1 MLERAS
7 VEEETYVGREVAGY
21 RLEEIIGRGGMGVVY
36 RAEHVR
42 LGRKAALK
50 VVAPQIAREPKFRER
65 FLRESR
71 TAGSLDH
78 PNVVPLYDAGESDG
92 VLYIAMRFVDGVDL
106 SSLIASEGKLEPAR
120 TARIVAQVASALDAA
135 HEAGLVHRDVKPS
148 NVLLPARGAGR
159 GEHAYLGDFG
169 LTKRVLSESG
179 VTGSSA
185 FIGTIA
191 YVAPEQIEGK
201 AVDAR
206 ADQYSLA
213 CLVYECLTGHRPF
226 ERETDIATLYAHL
239 RDPFPTVGEAVA
251 DPVLRAELDAALARA
266 GSKNPQD
273 RFDSCGD
280 LAEELLRITGATS
293 ATSGTGT
300 STSARPPQRGRGSSR
315 PPFRRILLGVG
326 ALLVLVIAG
335 FGAYQ
340 LLVGGSGAPVVSGNG
355 VATIDPNTN
364 TATLVTALDHVPTA
378 AVADETA
385 IWIAHF
391 DGDSVTWIDAG
402 THDMMSIGVG
412 AGPTGLASLVQRD
425 TNGNPDGLVWVTNTT
440 NSTLSK
446 IDASQLGPDPRSTVR
461 TDFRPGALT
470 AGGDFLW
477 VLDAQGD
484 RMVQLDATDGGHTGT
499 EPIAT
504 GAGPVAVAVINDSV
518 WVANGLDRSLT
529 RLTIGSLNPDTA
541 ISLGFTPMALAA
553 DPDGRTLWIVNNGGD
568 EVVRFDTAAREV
580 SGRYT
585 VGPRPVSVVAGAGA
599 VWVADSGDG
608 TISRVDPETGEV
620 ISIPVG
626 GAPVAVAI
634 SGDLIWVVV
643 SAR

>member
-21 RLEEIIGRGGMGVVY
+21 LLEEVIGRGGMGVVY

-78 PNVVPLYDAGESDG
+78 PNVIPLYDAGEADG

-106 SSLIASEGKLEPAR
+106 SSMIASEGKLEPAR

-185 FIGTIA
+185 FLGTIA

-239 RDPFPTVGEAVA
+239 RDPFPSVGEAVD
-251 DPVLRAELDAALARA
+251 DPTLRAGLDAALARA
-266 GSKNPQD
+266 GSKKTED

-280 LAEELLRITGATS
+280 FAEELVRVTGAGT
-293 ATSGTGT
+293 TTGT
-300 STSARPPQRGRGSSR
+300 SPVTRPVSPARSSRLPRGR
-315 PPFRRILLGVG
+315 
-326 ALLVLVIAG
+326 VLVGLAALAVLVVGG
-335 FGAYQ
+335 FGLYQ
-340 LLVGGSGAPVVSGNG
+340 VLAGGNGAPVVTGNG

-364 TATLVTALDHVPTA
+364 RATFVTALDSVPSG

-385 IWIAHF
+385 IWIVRF
-391 DGDSVTWIDAG
+391 DADSVTWIDAT
-402 THDMMSIGVG
+402 THQALGIGVG
-412 AGPTGLASLVQRD
+412 AGPTDVTSMVELGD
-425 TNGNPDGLVWVTNTT
+425 DGNPAGLVWVTNTT
-440 NSTLSK
+440 GETLSK
-446 IDASQLGPDPRSTVR
+446 LDAAQLGPEPRSSVR
-461 TDFRPGALT
+461 LDFRPGALT
-470 AGGDFLW
+470 AGGGFLW
-477 VLDAQGD
+477 VLDAQAD
-484 RMVQLDATDGGHTGT
+484 RLMQLLADTGGKAPGID
-499 EPIAT
+499 PIAT
-504 GAGPVAVAVINDSV
+504 GAGPVAVAVMDDVV

-529 RLTIGSLNPDTA
+529 RLNIGLTSPDPA
-541 ISLGFTPMALAA
+541 LPLGFTPTALAA
-553 DPDGRTLWIVNNGGD
+553 DPDGQTLWIVNDGGD
-568 EVVRFDTAAREV
+568 EVVQFSTTSREISARIP
-580 SGRYT
+580 
-585 VGPRPVSVVAGAGA
+585 VGSRPVSVVAGAGA
-599 VWVADSGDG
+599 VWVANSGDG
-608 TISRVDPETGEV
+608 TVSRIDPVTTEV
-620 ISIPVG
+620 TSIQVG
-626 GAPVAVAI
+626 GSPVAVAI
-634 SGDLIWVVV
+634 SGDLVWVVV
-643 SAR
+643 GAR

>member
-1 MLERAS
+1 MLERHS

-78 PNVVPLYDAGESDG
+78 PNVVPLYDAGEADG

-106 SSLIASEGKLEPAR
+106 SSLIATEGKLDPAR

-239 RDPFPTVGEAVA
+239 RDPFPSVGEAVA
-251 DPVLRAELDAALARA
+251 DPTMRADLDAALGRA

-273 RFDSCGD
+273 RFESCGD
-280 LAEELLRITGATS
+280 LAEELLRITGASS

-300 STSARPPQRGRGSSR
+300 STAARPPQRGAGRSR
-315 PPFRRILLGVG
+315 AIPRRILVGVG
-326 ALLVLVIAG
+326 ALAVLVIAG

-340 LLVGGSGAPVVSGNG
+340 LLIGGSGAPVVSGNG
-355 VATIDPNTN
+355 VATIDPTTN
-364 TATLVTALDHVPTA
+364 QATFVTALDRVPTA

-391 DGDSVTWIDAG
+391 DDDAVTWIDAQ
-402 THDMMSIGVG
+402 THDMMSIAVG
-412 AGPTGLASLVQRD
+412 AGPTGLTSLVQLGAD
-425 TNGNPDGLVWVTNTT
+425 GKPDGLVWVTNTT

-446 IDASQLGPDPRSTVR
+446 LDASQLAPKPRSTVR

-470 AGGDFLW
+470 ASGDFLW
-477 VLDAQGD
+477 VLDAQAD
-484 RMVQLDATDGGHTGT
+484 QMIQLDATNGGHTGA

-504 GAGPVAVAVINDSV
+504 GAGPIAVAVINDSV

-529 RLTIGSLNPDTA
+529 RLTIGSGNPDQA
-541 ISLGFTPMALAA
+541 ISLGFTPHALAP

-580 SGRYT
+580 SGRYS
-585 VGPRPVSVVAGAGA
+585 VGARPVSVVAGAGA

-608 TISRVDPETGEV
+608 TVSRVDPETGEIV
-620 ISIPVG
+620 TIPVG
-626 GAPVAVAI
+626 GSPVAVAI
-634 SGDLIWVVV
+634 SGDLVWVVV

>member
-1 MLERAS
+1 M
-7 VEEETYVGREVAGY
+7 EEETYVGREVAGY
-21 RLEEIIGRGGMGVVY
+21 LLEEVIGRGGMGVVY

-78 PNVVPLYDAGESDG
+78 PNVIPLYDAGEADG

-106 SSLIASEGKLEPAR
+106 SSMIASEGKLEPAR

-185 FIGTIA
+185 FLGTIA

-239 RDPFPTVGEAVA
+239 RDPFPSVGEAVD
-251 DPVLRAELDAALARA
+251 DPTLRAGLDAALARA
-266 GSKNPQD
+266 GSKKLED

-280 LAEELLRITGATS
+280 FAEELVRVTGAGT
-293 ATSGTGT
+293 TTGT
-300 STSARPPQRGRGSSR
+300 SPVPRPASSGRSSR
-315 PPFRRILLGVG
+315 PPRRR
-326 ALLVLVIAG
+326 VLVGLAALAVLVVAG
-335 FGAYQ
+335 FGLYQ
-340 LLVGGSGAPVVSGNG
+340 VLAGGSGAPVVTGNG

-364 TATLVTALDHVPTA
+364 RATLVTALEDVPSG

-385 IWIAHF
+385 IWIVRF
-391 DGDSVTWIDAG
+391 DADSVTWIDTT
-402 THDMMSIGVG
+402 THEKLGIGVG
-412 AGPTGLASLVQRD
+412 AGPTGVTSMVQRGGD
-425 TNGNPDGLVWVTNTT
+425 GNPDGLVWVTNATGE
-440 NSTLSK
+440 TLSK
-446 IDASQLGPDPRSTVR
+446 LDAAQLGPEPRSSVR
-461 TDFRPGALT
+461 LDFRPGALT
-470 AGGDFLW
+470 AGGGFLW
-477 VLDAQGD
+477 VLDAQAD
-484 RMVQLDATDGGHTGT
+484 RMMELDATTGGKAPGID
-499 EPIAT
+499 PIST
-504 GAGPVAVAVINDSV
+504 GADPVAVAVMDDVV

-529 RLTIGSLNPDTA
+529 RLTIGLTTPDPA
-541 ISLGFTPMALAA
+541 LPLGFTPTALAA
-553 DPDGRTLWIVNNGGD
+553 DPDGHTLWIVNNGGD
-568 EVVRFDTAAREV
+568 EVVQFATTSRE
-580 SGRYT
+580 
-585 VGPRPVSVVAGAGA
+585 
-599 VWVADSGDG
+599 
-608 TISRVDPETGEV
+608 
-620 ISIPVG
+620 
-626 GAPVAVAI
+626 I
-634 SGDLIWVVV
+634 SGSRCGGLAPGLRGGRSRRGMGRQLWGRHRVTD
-643 SAR
+643 

>member
-1 MLERAS
+1 M
-7 VEEETYVGREVAGY
+7 EEETYVGREVAGY
-21 RLEEIIGRGGMGVVY
+21 LLEEVIGRGGMGVVY

-78 PNVVPLYDAGESDG
+78 PNVIPLYDAGEADG

-201 AVDAR
+201 SVDAR

-213 CLVYECLTGHRPF
+213 CLVYECLTGRRPF

-239 RDPFPTVGEAVA
+239 RDPFPSVGESVA
-251 DPVLRAELDAALARA
+251 DPAMRAELDAALARA
-266 GSKNPQD
+266 GSKNAQD

-293 ATSGTGT
+293 STSGTGT
-300 STSARPPQRGRGSSR
+300 SPAAKPPPRGRRSPRPP
-315 PPFRRILLGVG
+315 RRR
-326 ALLVLVIAG
+326 VLVGLAALAVLVVVG
-335 FGAYQ
+335 FGLYQ
-340 LLVGGSGAPVVSGNG
+340 VLAGGSGAPVVTGNG

-364 TATLVTALDHVPTA
+364 RATLVTALEDVPSG

-385 IWIAHF
+385 IWIVRF
-391 DGDSVTWIDAG
+391 DADSVTWIDTT
-402 THDMMSIGVG
+402 THEKLGIGVG
-412 AGPTGLASLVQRD
+412 AGPAGVTSMVQRGD
-425 TNGNPDGLVWVTNTT
+425 DGNPEGLVWVTNATGE
-440 NSTLSK
+440 TLSK
-446 IDASQLGPDPRSTVR
+446 LDAAQLGPEPRSSVR
-461 TDFRPGALT
+461 LDFRPGALT
-470 AGGDFLW
+470 AGGGFLW
-477 VLDAQGD
+477 VLDAQAD
-484 RMVQLDATDGGHTGT
+484 RMMELDASTGGKAPGMD
-499 EPIAT
+499 PIST
-504 GAGPVAVAVINDSV
+504 GADPVAVAVMDDVV

-529 RLTIGSLNPDTA
+529 RLTIGLTSPDPA
-541 ISLGFTPMALAA
+541 LALGFTPTALAA

-568 EVVRFDTAAREV
+568 EVVQFATVSREI
-580 SGRYT
+580 SGRIA
-585 VGPRPVSVVAGAGA
+585 VGSRPVSVVAGAGA
-599 VWVADSGDG
+599 VWVANSG
-608 TISRVDPETGEV
+608 T
-620 ISIPVG
+620 
-626 GAPVAVAI
+626 APCRA
-634 SGDLIWVVV
+634 
-643 SAR
+643 

>member
-1 MLERAS
+1 M
-7 VEEETYVGREVAGY
+7 EEETYVGREVAGY
-21 RLEEIIGRGGMGVVY
+21 LLEEVIGRGGMGVVY

-78 PNVVPLYDAGESDG
+78 PNVIPLYDAGEADG

-201 AVDAR
+201 SVDAR

-213 CLVYECLTGHRPF
+213 CLVYECLTGRRPF

-239 RDPFPTVGEAVA
+239 RDPFPSVGESVA
-251 DPVLRAELDAALARA
+251 DPAMRAELDAALARA

-293 ATSGTGT
+293 STSGTGT
-300 STSARPPQRGRGSSR
+300 SPTAKPPQRGRRSPR
-315 PPFRRILLGVG
+315 PPRRR
-326 ALLVLVIAG
+326 VLVGLAALAVLVVAG
-335 FGAYQ
+335 FGLYQ
-340 LLVGGSGAPVVSGNG
+340 VLAGGSGAPVVTGNG

-364 TATLVTALDHVPTA
+364 RATLVTALEDVPSG

-385 IWIAHF
+385 IWIVRF
-391 DGDSVTWIDAG
+391 DADSVTWIDTT
-402 THDMMSIGVG
+402 THEKLGIGVG
-412 AGPTGLASLVQRD
+412 AGPAGVTSMVQRGD
-425 TNGNPDGLVWVTNTT
+425 DGNPEGLVWVTNATGE
-440 NSTLSK
+440 TLSK
-446 IDASQLGPDPRSTVR
+446 LDAAQLGPEPRSSVR
-461 TDFRPGALT
+461 LDFRPGALT
-470 AGGDFLW
+470 AGGGFLW
-477 VLDAQGD
+477 VLDAQAD
-484 RMVQLDATDGGHTGT
+484 RMMELDASTGGKAPGID
-499 EPIAT
+499 PIST
-504 GAGPVAVAVINDSV
+504 GADPVAVAVMDDVV

-529 RLTIGSLNPDTA
+529 RLTIGLTSPDPA
-541 ISLGFTPMALAA
+541 LALGFTPTALAA

-568 EVVRFDTAAREV
+568 EVVQFATASREI
-580 SGRYT
+580 SDRIA
-585 VGPRPVSVVAGAGA
+585 VGSRPVSVVAGAGA
-599 VWVADSGDG
+599 VWVANSGDG
-608 TISRVDPETGEV
+608 TVSRIDPVTKEV
-620 ISIPVG
+620 VSIPVG
-626 GAPVAVAI
+626 GSPVAIAI
-634 SGDLIWVVV
+634 SGDLVWVVV
-643 SAR
+643 AAR